1 VVKISGLRFG
11 DFPIIDLVTF
21 DLAFMTFG
29 DGSIFDRI
37 RIRKGALALTAAFLS
52 SGFMAT
58 FGGEYAFHRMH
69 DVESTMSIN
78 QRIEERLGT
87 ATKGQPATEFC
98 GARLSLDALRNS
110 TERTFYYTEKGIS
123 PMERACRVAAVQAVD
138 KLALHTGLI
147 IDGQEGPKTR
157 EHEKKIGELT
167 HTSGL
172 NGDGIYR
179 GALAAKAHEILSPR
193 PSSDGPTDPNP

>member
-1 VVKISGLRFG
+1 MNDMQRLGMILPKHLGEAVE
-11 DFPIIDLVTF
+11 
-21 DLAFMTFG
+21 
-29 DGSIFDRI
+29 
-37 RIRKGALALTAAFLS
+37 AAFLS

-87 ATKGQPATEFC
+87 AMKGQPATEFC

-123 PMERACRVAAVQAVD
+123 PMERACRVS
-138 KLALHTGLI
+138 G
-147 IDGQEGPKTR
+147 GPSCR
-157 EHEKKIGELT
+157 
-167 HTSGL
+167 
-172 NGDGIYR
+172 
-179 GALAAKAHEILSPR
+179 
-193 PSSDGPTDPNP
+193 